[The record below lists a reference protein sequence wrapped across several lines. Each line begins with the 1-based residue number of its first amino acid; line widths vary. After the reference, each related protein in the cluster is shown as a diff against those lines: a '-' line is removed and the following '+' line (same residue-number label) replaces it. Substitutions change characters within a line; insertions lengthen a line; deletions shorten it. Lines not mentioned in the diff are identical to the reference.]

1 MGHKFPFSMLCCYRF
16 FSQVLGL
23 IRRNFRARYDIR
35 LTLEDY
41 VRLLGVEL
49 VCGGDPKQLTHAFS
63 YIRTIKNVSY
73 NNSALLV

>member
-1 MGHKFPFSMLCCYRF
+1 MLCCYRF

-49 VCGGDPKQLTHAFS
+49 VCGGDPKQLTHSFS